1 MPLERCS
8 IWTSIRLDRAE
19 SNKPYRG
26 LYPYPPPLGFLPG
39 TCSKPHGQA
48 RVVATFAQYRHVLA
62 TPVFQGI
69 GLMRGEEAQQAW
81 LVGHLQAEDH
91 RTG

>member
-1 MPLERCS
+1 MPLERRS
-8 IWTSIRLDRAE
+8 IWISIRLDRAE

-26 LYPYPPPLGFLPG
+26 LYPYPPPSAFAWDLF
-39 TCSKPHGQA
+39 KPHGQA

-69 GLMRGEEAQQAW
+69 GLKRGEEAQQAW
-81 LVGHLQAEDH
+81 LVGHLQAEGH